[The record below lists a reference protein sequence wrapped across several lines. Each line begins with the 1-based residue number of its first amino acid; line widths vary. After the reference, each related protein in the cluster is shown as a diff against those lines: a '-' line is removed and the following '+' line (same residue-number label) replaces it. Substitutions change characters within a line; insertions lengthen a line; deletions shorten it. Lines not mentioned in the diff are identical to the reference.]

1 MKSHWQYVDDIREN
15 KKKKKKKRKKRKKKR
30 EVRKDDNNILYFLS
44 FSFLFLSLFSSFLDL
59 PFLSLCRRDRKGK
72 ERESGE
78 REERKRERK
87 GKEREFIAVI
97 FPCSPF
103 LLFIFPSL
111 LSFFLSSL
119 SLASLTRQAWCHMSF
134 SNIAKPSLRNGSA
147 QPLLFVEG
155 SVWTIPPHVCL
166 SCLPLHATQSEFDR
180 LFDEK
185 ARIELR

>member
-1 MKSHWQYVDDIREN
+1 MKYNDGILQTLSDSFQNAEKRHGTTHWQSVEDKREKKE
-15 KKKKKKKRKKRKKKR
+15 KKKERGKKEKKR

-72 ERESGE
+72 ERELGE
-78 REERKRERK
+78 RKERKKERK

-111 LSFFLSSL
+111 LSFFPLFAL
-119 SLASLTRQAWCHMSF
+119 FSLADATGMMSYVVF
-134 SNIAKPSLRNGSA
+134 
-147 QPLLFVEG
+147 Q
-155 SVWTIPPHVCL
+155 T
-166 SCLPLHATQSEFDR
+166 
-180 LFDEK
+180 
-185 ARIELR
+185 

>member
-1 MKSHWQYVDDIREN
+1 M
-15 KKKKKKKRKKRKKKR
+15 
-30 EVRKDDNNILYFLS
+30 RKDDNNILYFLS

-78 REERKRERK
+78 RKERKRERK

-103 LLFIFPSL
+103 FTFYFPFSPFFFPLFALF
-111 LSFFLSSL
+111 
-119 SLASLTRQAWCHMSF
+119 SLTDATGMMSYVVF

-166 SCLPLHATQSEFDR
+166 SCLPFHATQSEFDR

>member
-1 MKSHWQYVDDIREN
+1 MKYNDGILQTLSDSFQNAEKRHGTTHWQSVEDKREKKEKN
-15 KKKKKKKRKKRKKKR
+15 KKKEEKKKKKR

-78 REERKRERK
+78 RKERKRERK

-103 LLFIFPSL
+103 FYFLF
-111 LSFFLSSL
+111 SFFSFLFSSL
-119 SLASLTRQAWCHMSF
+119 RSL
-134 SNIAKPSLRNGSA
+134 
-147 QPLLFVEG
+147 
-155 SVWTIPPHVCL
+155 
-166 SCLPLHATQSEFDR
+166 
-180 LFDEK
+180 
-185 ARIELR
+185 

>member
-1 MKSHWQYVDDIREN
+1 MKYNDWILQTLRDSFQNAEKRHGTIHWQSVEDKREKKE
-15 KKKKKKKRKKRKKKR
+15 KKKERGKKRKKKR

-103 LLFIFPSL
+103 FTFYFPFSPFFFPLFALF
-111 LSFFLSSL
+111 
-119 SLASLTRQAWCHMSF
+119 SLTDATGMMSYVVF
-134 SNIAKPSLRNGSA
+134 
-147 QPLLFVEG
+147 Q
-155 SVWTIPPHVCL
+155 T
-166 SCLPLHATQSEFDR
+166 
-180 LFDEK
+180 
-185 ARIELR
+185 